1 MPKSFISISAQFP
14 TDLAQAAR
22 VEAARR
28 NVSRAELIR
37 KAVAEYLK
45 LIPVKPTST
54 GQPNKREESANAN
67 T

>member
-1 MPKSFISISAQFP
+1 MPKSYISISAQFP

-37 KAVAEYLK
+37 QAVAEFLRK
-45 LIPVKPTST
+45 TNKAAVQKPARVQN
-54 GQPNKREESANAN
+54 GN
-67 T
+67 